1 MYTEQRMKNIRLGS
15 LLGIPILV
23 NPSWFLLFGITTF
36 LLATQVYPDLYSEG
50 DAPTHVLMAG
60 VSVLLF
66 FASIVFHELAHSV
79 VAKAYK
85 IPVRSITLFLF
96 GGVAQITREAAKPM
110 NELLMAIAGPL
121 SSLVLGGLFMGLW
134 FLLGANDTRP
144 IDYVLIWLAWMNVIL
159 GIFNLL
165 PAFPMD
171 GGRVFRS
178 LVWLITKNYNRATSI
193 AAWSG
198 RGIAWVLMGVG
209 FVGAMGV
216 NVFLADNPIGGA
228 WLILIGLFLE
238 NAARASL
245 TQNRL
250 VRALEKYKAGDLML
264 ADPPV
269 VEGAMSVA
277 SLARGVL
284 EINPRVTYFVENEG
298 KLAGILSGY
307 QMRAIPENL
316 WDSTTATEAMIPSG
330 KLHAIAREKLVSE
343 VLLEM
348 ETEDLLHMPVVEN
361 GRVIGVIA
369 RDRILG
375 VLRQAG
381 LITPLKA

>member
-1 MYTEQRMKNIRLGS
+1 MKNIRLGS

-36 LLATQVYPDLYSEG
+36 LLATQVYPDLYAEG
-50 DAPTHVLMAG
+50 GASTHVLMAG

-66 FASIVFHELAHSV
+66 FASIILHELAHSV

-85 IPVRSITLFLF
+85 IPVRSITLFVF
-96 GGVAQITREAAKPM
+96 GGVAQITREAARPM

-121 SSLVLGGLFMGLW
+121 TSLVLGGAFMGVW
-134 FLLGANDTRP
+134 FLLGANDSRP
-144 IDYVLIWLAWMNVIL
+144 IDYVLIWLGWMNVVL
-159 GIFNLL
+159 GVFNLL

-198 RGIAWVLMGVG
+198 RGFAWVMMGVG

-216 NVFLADNPIGGA
+216 NVILADNPVGGA

-245 TQNRL
+245 TQNKL

-307 QMRAIPENL
+307 QMRAIPEGL

-381 LITPLKA
+381 LISPLKA

>member
-1 MYTEQRMKNIRLGS
+1 MKNIRLGS

-23 NPSWFLLFGITTF
+23 NPSWFLLFGLTTF
-36 LLATQVYPDLYSEG
+36 LLATQVYPDLYAGG
-50 DAPTHVLMAG
+50 DGTTHFLMAG
-60 VSVLLF
+60 VSGLAF
-66 FASIVFHELAHSV
+66 FGSIILHELAHSV

-85 IPVRSITLFLF
+85 IPVKSITLFVF
-96 GGVAQITREAAKPM
+96 GGVAQITREATRPM
-110 NELLMAIAGPL
+110 NELLMAVAGPAT
-121 SSLVLGGLFMGLW
+121 SLVLGALFLGVW
-134 FLLGANDTRP
+134 ALLGADTSRP
-144 IDYVLIWLAWMNVIL
+144 VDVVVIWLAWMNIIL
-159 GIFNLL
+159 GVFNMM

-178 LVWLITKNYNRATSI
+178 MLWLITKSYNRATSI

-198 RGIAWVLMGVG
+198 RVIAWVMMSIGV
-209 FVGAMGV
+209 FGAMGV
-216 NVFLADNPIGGA
+216 NVFIANNTVSGA
-228 WLILIGLFLE
+228 WLILVGLFLE

-245 TQNRL
+245 TQNKL
-250 VRALEKYKAGDLML
+250 VRALEKYNAGDLML

-269 VEGAMSVA
+269 VEGARSVA

-284 EINPRVTYFVENEG
+284 EINPRVTYFVENDG

-307 QMRAIPENL
+307 QMRAIPEAL

-343 VLLEM
+343 VLVEM
-348 ETEDLLHMPVVEN
+348 DTGDLLHMPVVEN

-381 LITPLKA
+381 LISPLKA